1 MARDTGLIK
10 QEPQSLVQSDQRP
23 AFTPACDIYENKDE
37 ILLVADLPGVSPD
50 ALHINLDNRE
60 LLLEARRD
68 VPLTGSALG
77 IEYRA
82 CDFRRRFVVPTGID
96 GGKINAELREGVL
109 RLHLPKA
116 DGIKPRQISV
126 RAG

>member
-1 MARDTGLIK
+1 MTRDTGLVK

-23 AFTPACDIYENKDE
+23 SLTPACDIYENKDE
-37 ILLVADLPGVSPD
+37 ILLVADLPGVPPD
-50 ALHINLDNRE
+50 ALRINMDNRE
-60 LLLEARRD
+60 LMLEARRE
-68 VPLTGSALG
+68 VSMPGAALG
-77 IEYRA
+77 VEYRA

-96 GGKINAELREGVL
+96 GGKIAAELKDGVL